1 MFNHTKYAK
10 WYKALI
16 EKARNR
22 SDKFIYGERH
32 HIVPF
37 CISRSNAKSNIVM
50 LTGREHFIAHMLLI
64 KSVEPRFKS
73 QMIYAIRK
81 MMCTGKGQNRVVS
94 SRTFEQ
100 ARRFF
105 AEQKS
110 LDMKAKWADPKKR
123 KEHSD
128 KLKKT
133 LSTPESRQLKRDA
146 ALKSSTPEVI
156 AKRAEGHRGL
166 KHSEETK
173 QKMRESYKRRMAAK
187 LETALKN

>member
-22 SDKFIYGERH
+22 SDKPIYGERH
-32 HIVPF
+32 HIIPF
-37 CISRSNAKSNIVM
+37 CISKSNAKSNIVV
-50 LTGREHFIAHMLLI
+50 LTGREHFIAHLLLI
-64 KSVEPRFKS
+64 KSVEPQFRHR
-73 QMIYAIRK
+73 MIYAIRK
-81 MMCTGKGQNRVVS
+81 MMSTGRGQDRVVS

-100 ARRFF
+100 ARKLF

-110 LDMKAKWADPKKR
+110 LDMKAKWADPEKR

-156 AKRAEGHRGL
+156 AKRAAGHRGL

-173 QKMRESYKRRMAAK
+173 QKMRESYQRRIAAK
-187 LETALKN
+187 LYSAN